1 VKDDYGPSVVT
12 EPSGAGLLLSLRERV
27 EELEAREAIRDA
39 IYRYCRGVDRGDAPL
54 IKSAYHADAFDAH
67 GGSFA
72 GNAQVFADFITNAM
86 ADAVC
91 NHHYVTNVLIEL
103 EGDEAFVESGF
114 CYSGR
119 VRLDDGTMADI
130 RGEGRYLDVFER
142 RGSEWKIAHRLV
154 VPEKTV
160 RTTVEGPD
168 LLIQVPDILRPPPSG
183 QNDLVYKRFGIR
195 DVRPEIASLGP
206 LGQFRAEPRNA

>member
-1 VKDDYGPSVVT
+1 MT
-12 EPSGAGLLLSLRERV
+12 
-27 EELEAREAIRDA
+27 
-39 IYRYCRGVDRGDAPL
+39 
-54 IKSAYHADAFDAH
+54 
-67 GGSFA
+67 
-72 GNAQVFADFITNAM
+72 
-86 ADAVC
+86 DAVC

-103 EGDEAFVESGF
+103 HGDEAFVESGF

-160 RTTVEGPD
+160 RSTVDGPD
-168 LLIQVPDILRPPPSG
+168 VLTQVPEILRPPPSG
-183 QNDLVYKRFGIR
+183 QNDLVYRRFAIR
-195 DVRPEIASLGP
+195 DVRPEIASLEP
-206 LGQFRAEPRNA
+206 LGQFRAELRDV